1 MLTGIRVRVWG
12 VVGAILCGVLI
23 ASCYSVYYDPETGER
38 VEEEWVSG
46 SWQTYRTKMTR
57 EEYDKWLSEEG
68 AFLFEVA
75 ADSSDP
81 SPSDELT
88 AELHLVFAD
97 EQGQQTGEFYHLTGT
112 ARIEG
117 GQVISDTMTTAGTA
131 QGDPVTASFAITPT
145 HVVDDLAR
153 RANGTL
159 SVTLAD
165 GTYTGDIELG
175 RFPDL

>member
-1 MLTGIRVRVWG
+1 MLKGRGVRVRVLL
-12 VVGAILCGVLI
+12 GAILCAVL
-23 ASCYSVYYDPETGER
+23 AGCYSVYYDPATGER
-38 VEEEWVSG
+38 VEEEWIGG
-46 SWQTYRTKMTR
+46 SWQTTRTKMTR
-57 EEYDKWLSEEG
+57 EEYDKWVSDESAFWFEESASSSE
-68 AFLFEVA
+68 
-75 ADSSDP
+75 P
-81 SPSDELT
+81 SPTDELA
-88 AELHLVFAD
+88 AELHLVFED

-117 GQVISDTMTTAGTA
+117 SQVVSDTMTTAGTA
-131 QGDPVTASFAITPT
+131 KGDPVTASFAITPT

-159 SVTLAD
+159 SVTLDD